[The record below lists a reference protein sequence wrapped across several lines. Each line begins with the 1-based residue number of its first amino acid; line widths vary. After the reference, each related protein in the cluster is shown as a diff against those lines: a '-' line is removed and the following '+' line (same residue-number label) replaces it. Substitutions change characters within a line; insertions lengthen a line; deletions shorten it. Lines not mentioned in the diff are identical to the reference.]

1 MMHQLQ
7 RIHNY
12 NNSAAGGTAG
22 AAGGRGPGRSS
33 IEDQSIKN
41 DNSLEMTA
49 YASHVYTFD
58 V

>member
-33 IEDQSIKN
+33 IEDQSTKN
-41 DNSLEMTA
+41 DIGVELIGEV
-49 YASHVYTFD
+49 VYL
-58 V
+58 